1 MCDWHYQGSNFLYIY
16 IYIYMWCGE
25 MVYDYRWNKVGM
37 IITPA
42 RIILATMQVKKK
54 KNHLMN
60 GLPRMGGS
68 IPFWKLSQLKGFFPK
83 EELSKLNYFLKVF
96 LLSTLIISH
105 YLEDYFLLMN
115 YCVSQ
120 LIVGFLA

>member
-54 KNHLMN
+54 K
-60 GLPRMGGS
+60 
-68 IPFWKLSQLKGFFPK
+68 KT
-83 EELSKLNYFLKVF
+83 
-96 LLSTLIISH
+96 TLWMVYPEWVDQYHS
-105 YLEDYFLLMN
+105 E
-115 YCVSQ
+115 S
-120 LIVGFLA
+120 